1 MVDRVEISWD
11 DLGDLDLDPDNPRHE
26 PGLSRRDII
35 KYLVERE
42 SVLGLAKDIAAHGL
56 SPIDIFGALM
66 APDGGYVIVEG
77 NRRLCA
83 LILLHD
89 PSLAPAG
96 EKRAFEKLSREFDSS
111 IIGTIELTV
120 FKDAEEA
127 KLWIERK
134 HSGQLGGVGP
144 RSWDAIQQARHYG
157 EKTGNQLA
165 LALLDYAVEHGMI
178 AERARNGLITT
189 ITRFVST
196 PFVRQHGL
204 GIQTAAGTANFKF
217 TGTQTLFEKRLKRL
231 LEDII
236 AREHGATSRSN
247 SADRA
252 KYAQDRLVSLT
263 DDKEDSP
270 APDDEDETLAD
281 NGDDETAVGEPST
294 DDADGAQ
301 DEQANPKGNG
311 VHPSKRAKLVPDG
324 FSPSFRSERL
334 KRVLAELKGMKK
346 QNPLASALM
355 VRVFIESITVTYL
368 ETRGG
373 KLGLNDKLH
382 IIVHN
387 VVTHI
392 DSERKAGTI
401 TLTKAENSAL
411 TVLKANVSQQSYVYS
426 AAYLGLVAHGSA
438 FPEWSTLTAAWDEI
452 EAILSY
458 IANTAEPAI
467 VPK

>member
-56 SPIDIFGALM
+56 SPIDIFGALV

-89 PSLAPAG
+89 PSLAPTK
-96 EKRAFEKLSREFDSS
+96 EKRAFERLSRDFDAS
-111 IIGTIELTV
+111 IINIELTV
-120 FKDAEEA
+120 FKDATEA
-127 KLWIERK
+127 NLWIERK
-134 HSGQLGGVGP
+134 HSGQQGGVGP

-165 LALLDYAVEHGMI
+165 LALLDYAIEHGMI
-178 AERARNGLITT
+178 TDAARNGLITT

-236 AREHGATSRSN
+236 ARDHGATSRSN
-247 SADRA
+247 SADRT
-252 KYAQDRLVSLT
+252 KYAQDRLVPLT
-263 DDKEDSP
+263 DDEPTSGDGDEAGEDVGDEDSTENDSP
-270 APDDEDETLAD
+270 STEGDEGGS
-281 NGDDETAVGEPST
+281 NGDSGES
-294 DDADGAQ
+294 
-301 DEQANPKGNG
+301 KGTG
-311 VHPSKRAKLVPDG
+311 VHPSKRARLVPEG
-324 FSPSFRSERL
+324 FSPSFRTERL

-346 QNPLASALM
+346 QNPIASALM
-355 VRVFIESITVTYL
+355 VRVFIEAITVTYL

-392 DSERKAGTI
+392 DTERKAGTI
-401 TLTKAENSAL
+401 SLTKAENSAL
-411 TVLKANVSQQSYVYS
+411 TVLKSNVSQQSYVYS

-438 FPEWSTLTAAWDEI
+438 FPEWSALTAAWDEI
-452 EAILSY
+452 EAILNY
-458 IANTAEPAI
+458 IATNAEPAI
-467 VPK
+467 VPT